1 MKEGLKMS
9 KEQIAI
15 ILKKI
20 FKDVTDKD
28 IETLDVNG
36 DLMANLGLTSI
47 EALQIY
53 VLLEREFEIDI
64 EDDELSTDLLKSID
78 HLEEYIF
85 SKVNN

>member
-1 MKEGLKMS
+1 MS